1 MRLTLMDEKKENFFE
16 NNLFRYDSFSCH
28 CDEDTF
34 HEAVG
39 HEPIK
44 TLKIQSMP
52 NQPVRFAFAAQDGL
66 IRLAHTGSIEEKN
79 ILASLISLP
88 NRNLSAVFNFFKKN
102 GFFFPVSNYEYEA
115 IDAATI
121 QELINRIKATVR
133 LMSAIGAIRK
143 NYQEILHL
151 TLYLLLSE
159 PVSLQMQSLMHPYIT
174 CQHPFK
180 TELEKASSLQDI
192 DRGQEAFDNDTY
204 TIVDTLYPPT
214 YEIDINE
221 YNDIIAGYNTS
232 IPGADDYRYK
242 NIVFLY
248 SNALNVAPSIRFIVD
263 FLFHYQ
269 HDVGIIREI
278 DYESGLDYYTD
289 PDYSKFDNS
298 MKRALIDIAKIVIS
312 EEVNS
317 NLDGIHPQYNVTKLS
332 PSWKVDSLMGAI
344 YFSIFYMKPD
354 LELYRRCE
362 NPTCNNYFLVKSTS
376 TRNKYCSSEC
386 CNRASQSR
394 YRKKKREE
402 KENL

>member
-1 MRLTLMDEKKENFFE
+1 MDEKKENFFE

-34 HEAVG
+34 HATLG

-44 TLKIQSMP
+44 TLKIQSIS
-52 NQPVRFAFAAQDGL
+52 NQPIRFAFAAQDGL
-66 IRLAHTGSIEEKN
+66 LRLANTGSVEEKN
-79 ILASLISLP
+79 ILASLISIP
-88 NRNLSAVFNFFKKN
+88 NNNLSAMFNFFKNN
-102 GFFFPVSNYEYEA
+102 GFFFPVNNYEYEA

-133 LMSAIGAIRK
+133 LMSAISAIRK

-159 PVSLQMQSLMHPYIT
+159 PISLQMQSLKHPYIT

-180 TELEKASSLQDI
+180 TELEKASSLQII
-192 DRGQEAFDNDTY
+192 DRGQEAFDKYTY

-221 YNDIIAGYNTS
+221 YTDIIEGYDTS
-232 IPGADDYRYK
+232 VPGADDYRYK
-242 NIVFLY
+242 NILLLY
-248 SNALNVAPSIRFIVD
+248 CNVLNLDHSIRFIVD

-269 HDVGIIREI
+269 HDVGIIRGFH
-278 DYESGLDYYTD
+278 YESGLDYYTD
-289 PDYSKFDNS
+289 PDYSKFDDS
-298 MKRALIDIAKIVIS
+298 MKRALIDIAKIVIG
-312 EEVNS
+312 EEINT
-317 NLDGIHPQYNVTKLS
+317 NLDGIYPQYNVSKMA

-354 LELYRRCE
+354 LELYRHCE
-362 NPTCNNYFLVKSTS
+362 NPTCSNYFLVKSTS
-376 TRNKYCSSEC
+376 TRNKYCSPEC

-394 YRKKKREE
+394 HRKKKREE